1 MSRRDN
7 IIMTGQGQL
16 KVSCHN
22 VSMAS
27 FGEKMVFGTRL
38 LVGAKSGFFNG

>member
-16 KVSCHN
+16 KVSCHI

-27 FGEKMVFGTRL
+27 LGEKMVFGTRL
-38 LVGAKSGFFNG
+38 LVGARSGCFDG